1 MPPVFIVAQVEAA
14 PAHIQWRVIAAV
26 AGYPAQTR
34 VFIKAVTAAGVANQT
49 ETIPAAEIINPEQ
62 GCIRSGNYIFP
73 GFVIKVTGLHIRS
86 FTSQP

>member
-1 MPPVFIVAQVEAA
+1 MLPVFIVAQAEAA
-14 PAHIQWRVIAAV
+14 PTHIQWRVIVAV
-26 AGYPAQTR
+26 AGYPALTR

-49 ETIPAAEIINPEQ
+49 ETIPAADIINPEQ